1 MQMICIKSNS
11 QLIAG
16 PRLFSFQA
24 ISVWFFFFFFF
35 SSFSTQT
42 SWSQEADILYQT
54 AIPFGNSTKWFWL
67 FFPKLV
73 NKNIYPFLL
82 QALKLTVSK
91 ITHNIYFK
99 IQINILIFIFKLANY
114 TINASVGRI
123 ATSKFLKSYDTFR
136 HYSDRALL
144 ECMNG
149 P

>member
-24 ISVWFFFFFFF
+24 ISVWVVFFF
-35 SSFSTQT
+35 SPSLLRPVGARKLT
-42 SWSQEADILYQT
+42 SYTKLLSLLVTLQSG
-54 AIPFGNSTKWFWL
+54 FGF
-67 FFPKLV
+67 FFPKLF

-114 TINASVGRI
+114 TINA
-123 ATSKFLKSYDTFR
+123 
-136 HYSDRALL
+136 
-144 ECMNG
+144 
-149 P
+149 

>member
-24 ISVWFFFFFFF
+24 ISVWVFFFLLLYLD
-35 SSFSTQT
+35 QLEPG
-42 SWSQEADILYQT
+42 SWHLIPNCY
-54 AIPFGNSTKWFWL
+54 PFGNSTKWFWL

-82 QALKLTVSK
+82 QALKLTISK
-91 ITHNIYFK
+91 ITHKIYFK

-114 TINASVGRI
+114 TINASAGRI